1 MRIRRAVTNLPV
13 LSSAE
18 AGPGRVTCPA
28 RAKAFTL
35 TSGFWLD
42 IVLFLFQHGAP
53 SCLTHVLLN
62 GTTPL
67 VRGHRAPIA
76 ADTNATSSSSW
87 NPIRRHT
94 RSASRVSEARPQCV
108 RPTPDPDAS
117 GTVYDST
124 FHTVIWRF
132 FPSAPRAARL
142 HGCHGFEREIAALV
156 DAMRHRRPAHA
167 GRTSAR
173 LRLRPGRVVS

>member
-132 FPSAPRAARL
+132 FPVPPAPPDCMAATASSRKSRRWSTPCVTVDRHSPDARPRDCDCAL
-142 HGCHGFEREIAALV
+142 AA
-156 DAMRHRRPAHA
+156 
-167 GRTSAR
+167 
-173 LRLRPGRVVS
+173 